1 MRNSNVITAEMIA
14 KGQEFLKLR
23 QDRGMTRKQ
32 VSDWLGI
39 PQRTI
44 QTWENGERYPAE
56 YVENW
61 YRRAM
66 TESDPMTDVERQELR
81 QAIENQIEAYK
92 SLAPSSERQKEEISA
107 SIDILEGLLGKLF
120 PEK

>member
-1 MRNSNVITAEMIA
+1 MRNSSVITAEMIA

-32 VSDWLGI
+32 VSEWLGI

-92 SLAPSSERQKEEISA
+92 SIAPSSERQKEEISA

-120 PEK
+120 PVK